1 MKERITHSMN
11 QDFPGKIWIVIY
23 SVALFIVLT
32 ILIIKT
38 MEYS

>member
-1 MKERITHSMN
+1 MKERLTHSMN
-11 QDFPGKIWIVIY
+11 RNFPDKIWIVIY
-23 SVALFIVLT
+23 SVALFIAMT